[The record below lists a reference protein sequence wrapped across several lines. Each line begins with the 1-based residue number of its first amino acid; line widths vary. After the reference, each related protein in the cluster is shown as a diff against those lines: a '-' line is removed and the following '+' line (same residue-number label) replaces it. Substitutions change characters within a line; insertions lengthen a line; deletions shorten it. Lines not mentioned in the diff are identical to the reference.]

1 MSSSVMHKKS
11 ERKKVDTKTAND
23 AMSYCNDLV
32 KKRDYENYL
41 ASLLMPAEAKPKVIA
56 NLAFNAEVSIIR
68 QKIKRNSGVSGI
80 NQLKFWKDALNT
92 LFGELKGPIPRQPIL
107 TALNAYGSD
116 ADLPLYLKLV
126 AAREATLGDR
136 PYESVQ
142 KLEESGKDI
151 NGTLIKLIGNS
162 LEQELNDSFE
172 NAANN
177 MGAAVTILTLLR
189 ATIPLLREGI
199 VLLPNDLMSI
209 HGLSPDK
216 VYNNKN
222 PDGLKALTSDLL
234 NVADKNLK
242 KSRSCKNDISPIKR
256 QALLGM
262 GIRCDYLLQLLR
274 KNKCNLFEERVHQP
288 DPFLSWKLYYRKLRK
303 SY

>member
-1 MSSSVMHKKS
+1 MV
-11 ERKKVDTKTAND
+11 
-23 AMSYCNDLV
+23 YCSDLV

-41 ASLLMPAEAKPKVIA
+41 ASLLMPSDVKPKVIA

-80 NQLKFWKDALNT
+80 NQLKFWKDSLNT
-92 LFGELKGPIPRQPIL
+92 LFGELKGPIPRQPII
-107 TALNAYGSD
+107 TALNAYGSE

-162 LEQELNDSFE
+162 LEKDSNNEAFE
-172 NAANN
+172 EAADN
-177 MGAAVTILTLLR
+177 MGGAVTILTLLR

-209 HGLSPDK
+209 HDLSPDK

-222 PDGLKALTSDLL
+222 PEGLKALTSDLL

-242 KSRSCKNDISPIKR
+242 KSRSYKSNISSSRR

-288 DPFLSWKLYYRKLRK
+288 DPFLSWKLYFRKLRK
-303 SY
+303 TY